1 MKKILFVGAGMA
13 TLVAAEKLARSGKY
27 EVTVLEKCERKDISY
42 DWHDDVERA
51 VFERNG
57 LPMPEEGT
65 YFVKRNWTFIPP
77 SERVEITLDIP
88 EDELDLS
95 IERRP
100 LAEQYIKRAEDKVC
114 FKFGLAADSLL
125 TDGGKV
131 VGVRAGG
138 ENIYANLVVDASG
151 ALSKLRAQLPDG
163 SGVTASPNDNEMFA
177 AYRAFMK
184 SEEGVPAP
192 ESTNRVYLKH
202 LGETGIS
209 WSILDPSGSVNVLIG
224 RVGSLSK
231 ETFINAYRA
240 LKASNPNI
248 SDEIVRGGR
257 MCKIPIRHPL
267 TRMVYDGYVAIGDS
281 AFMTIPMIGSGIANS
296 IDAAA
301 MLADVI
307 LSSDDLSERSLWQYQ
322 VRYYHAHGA
331 EHMGVDVLKR
341 WLLAAD
347 PKDLDWLFEK
357 GIVGK
362 KEMKAGA
369 TGKLI
374 KLSPGDL
381 LSKLAK
387 GYTRIPLLLKL
398 NAVLQRSARAA
409 YIGRCIPKKYDEKAI
424 RRWQRRAEK
433 IYLK

>member
-27 EVTVLEKCERKDISY
+27 EVTVIEKCERGEISY
-42 DWHDDVERA
+42 DWHDDVERT

-57 LPMPEEGT
+57 LPMPENGT
-65 YFVKRNWTFIPP
+65 YFTKRNWTFIPP

-88 EDELDLS
+88 EEELDLS
-95 IERRP
+95 IERKP
-100 LAEQYIKRAEDKVC
+100 LAEQYIKRAEDCV
-114 FKFGLAADSLL
+114 KFRFGTAADSLL
-125 TDGGKV
+125 IEGGKV

-138 ENIYANLVVDASG
+138 ENIYAELVVDASG
-151 ALSKLRAQLPDG
+151 ALSRLRTQLPEG
-163 SGVTASPNDNEMFA
+163 SGVTANPKDEEIFA

-184 SEEGVPAP
+184 SADEVPAP
-192 ESTNRVYLKH
+192 KNTNRVYLKH
-202 LGETGIS
+202 LGEMGIS

-224 RVGSLSK
+224 RIGSLPK

-240 LKASNPNI
+240 LKVSNPNI

-296 IDAAA
+296 IEAA
-301 MLADVI
+301 MILADVI
-307 LSSDDLSERSLWQYQ
+307 LSADDLSEAALWQYQ
-322 VRYYHAHGA
+322 VRYYLALGA
-331 EHMGVDVLKR
+331 DHMGVDVLKR
-341 WLLAAD
+341 WLLSAD
-347 PKDLDWLFEK
+347 PDDLDWLFEK
-357 GIVGK
+357 GVVGK
-362 KEMKAGA
+362 NEMKAGA

-374 KLSPGDL
+374 KLSFGDL
-381 LSKLAK
+381 LSKLGK
-387 GYTRIPLLLKL
+387 GYKRLGLLLKL

-409 YIGRCIPKKYDEKAI
+409 RIGRRIPKKFDEKAI
-424 RRWQRRAEK
+424 RRWQMRAEK